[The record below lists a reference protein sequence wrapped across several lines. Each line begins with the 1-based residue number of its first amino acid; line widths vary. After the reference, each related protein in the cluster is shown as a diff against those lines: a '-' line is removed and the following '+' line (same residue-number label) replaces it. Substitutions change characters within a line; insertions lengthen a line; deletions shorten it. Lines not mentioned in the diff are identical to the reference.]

1 VNSWFWNHIRV
12 SRTTNQQYFAKSQ
25 KIMTNAQ
32 SAEEKEMDDV
42 ADLQLSDDEY
52 EILQHK
58 NLFLDE
64 IKKELEESN
73 SNTHLLSEEKYKDI
87 GLKKIP
93 MAGVLTL

>member
-1 VNSWFWNHIRV
+1 VHTGMSQCKDSRHWDFFKTNVGSPYIGFVNSWFWNHIRV

-58 NLFLDE
+58 NLF
-64 IKKELEESN
+64 
-73 SNTHLLSEEKYKDI
+73 
-87 GLKKIP
+87 
-93 MAGVLTL
+93 

>member
-1 VNSWFWNHIRV
+1 
-12 SRTTNQQYFAKSQ
+12 
-25 KIMTNAQ
+25 MTNAQ

-64 IKKELEESN
+64 KKELEESN

-87 GLKKIP
+87 GFKKIP
-93 MAGVLTL
+93 MSGVLTL

>member
-1 VNSWFWNHIRV
+1 
-12 SRTTNQQYFAKSQ
+12 
-25 KIMTNAQ
+25 MTNAQ